1 LAKQPTVPSNA
12 ARIFDVWGLA
22 RSKFFTVVVLVITA
36 ILVLMEARYNID
48 LLSTISDPTASR
60 EVVGG
65 LSQRGKLLAAFGITW
80 AVARVLLTAIRPFA
94 LGLTV
99 FLGLAF
105 GVYHGIDT
113 IYTYAIASLKPEV
126 KVKGFALFSY
136 RRDLL
141 TEKLIDPDLPL
152 PKNEPVIG
160 KIFMGA
166 FPMVLLDERY
176 MVPVQVMLEV
186 QANYKSKEVLA
197 KAENEWPR
205 YDAGMSEI
213 LRKYDE
219 FIAESRKVTDPAAG
233 EDDWRKYAAKMAYIR
248 SKYGEFIAESRK
260 VTDPAAG
267 EDDWRKY
274 AAQMAHIRSKH
285 DEFID
290 GSRKAAAYGARGTS
304 VFRERSGGFSPNP
317 NLSLQ
322 GFVNMIR
329 AANHPEGEKMRRE
342 EGRQLGQRANGTPVY
357 GRDMPYFMGH
367 AEFLRWVGDLR
378 RDSFAAK
385 GFKPDPKLTRDGF
398 VDMLRASRHPEGEK
412 MRREEGRQLGQRAN
426 GTPVY
431 VRDMPYF
438 LGRDEFLR
446 WVGDLRRDSFAARG
460 FKPDPKLTRDGFV
473 DMLRASDTKD
483 GAKIREMDA
492 TVLGRRPDGS
502 TVTLRELPYFLDRS
516 AYLHWFASQAEAVK
530 NSVLPTAETVEKFKD
545 IQDVNSAVF
554 LPPMA
559 IITSLTS
566 ATTNALSLVIVL
578 VGLALTRVSATR
590 SAGAAVLKFSSAI
603 MIILFAVAL
612 YLMPAHV
619 FRPDT
624 PLYDLET
631 SLHETVGFPG
641 KIWSRLS
648 NLQKLILRG

>member
-1 LAKQPTVPSNA
+1 V
-12 ARIFDVWGLA
+12 ARILDVWGLA
-22 RSKFFTVVVLVITA
+22 RSKAFTVVVLVITA
-36 ILVLMEARYNID
+36 ILVLMEAKYNID
-48 LLSTISDPTASR
+48 LLSTISDPTANR

-80 AVARVLLTAIRPFA
+80 AVARALLTVIRPFVF
-94 LGLTV
+94 GLSV

-113 IYTYAIASLKPEV
+113 LYTHVIASLKPEV
-126 KVKGFALFSY
+126 KVQGFALFSY
-136 RRDLL
+136 RHDLL

-176 MVPVQVMLEV
+176 MLPVQDVLEV
-186 QANYKSKEVLA
+186 RADFKSKEVLA

-205 YDAGMSEI
+205 YDAAMFE
-213 LRKYDE
+213 LRRKYDE
-219 FIAESRKVTDPAAG
+219 FIAESRKATDPTASEG
-233 EDDWRKYAAKMAYIR
+233 EWRKYAAKMADIR
-248 SKYGEFIAESRK
+248 SNYER
-260 VTDPAAG
+260 
-267 EDDWRKY
+267 Y
-274 AAQMAHIRSKH
+274 
-285 DEFID
+285 ID
-290 GSRKAAAYGARGTS
+290 GSRRAAGHGARGTRA
-304 VFRERSGGFSPNP
+304 FRERSGGLSPNP

-329 AANHPEGEKMRRE
+329 TAN
-342 EGRQLGQRANGTPVY
+342 
-357 GRDMPYFMGH
+357 
-367 AEFLRWVGDLR
+367 
-378 RDSFAAK
+378 
-385 GFKPDPKLTRDGF
+385 
-398 VDMLRASRHPEGEK
+398 HPEGEK

-438 LGRDEFLR
+438 LGHAEFLR

-460 FKPDPKLTRDGFV
+460 IKPNPKLTRDEFLN
-473 DMLRASDTKD
+473 MLRASDTKD
-483 GAKIREMDA
+483 GAKVRELDA
-492 TVLGRRPDGS
+492 TILGRRSDGS
-502 TVTLRELPYFLDRS
+502 DVTLREIPYFLDHA
-516 AYLHWFASQAEAVK
+516 AYLHWFTSQAEAVK
-530 NSVLPTAETVEKFKD
+530 NSVLPTAETVETFKD

-566 ATTNALSLVIVL
+566 ATTNALSLVVVL
-578 VGLALTRVSATR
+578 VGLALTRTSVTR
-590 SAGAAVLKFSSAI
+590 SAGVVVLKFSSAI
-603 MIILFAVAL
+603 MMILFSVVL
-612 YLMPAHV
+612 YLMPSHV
-619 FRPDT
+619 FPPDT

-631 SLHETVGFPG
+631 SLHDTVGFPG
-641 KIWSRLS
+641 EVWSRLS